1 MFHRPYRPLHLF
13 HLYRPVP
20 PGWVVRRGG
29 FGESNLGPVAL
40 LCITR
45 KGSAPWTANPLI
57 TQGDNSMQRSF
68 VRALAGLSLLAMS
81 LPATASPQG
90 EPAQELDKAAMKQA
104 AAHAKTPLYDNLG
117 TLHLAV
123 TTRSP
128 VAQKFFDQ
136 GLRLTYGFNHD
147 EAINSFTEGARLDS
161 ACAMC
166 YWGIAY
172 ALGPNINLPMDTGA
186 VKPAYESIERALKLS
201 AKVTP
206 HERAFIQALAKRYS
220 INPPADRAPLDSAY
234 AKAMGEVV
242 KRYPSDPN
250 AATLYAEALMDLRPW
265 RYWNNSGKPLAP
277 STLEQLT
284 LLERTVKRYPD
295 HIGACHL
302 YIHAIEASYDA
313 AKALPCANRLAQLAP
328 GAGHLV
334 HMPSHIYLRL
344 GMWEEAVGHNVH
356 AVHADEKFIQDRHP
370 NGVYPIGYYPH
381 NYHMMWSALQ
391 QLGRGEETIRAGRKV
406 VEIVNPDVIRQ
417 VPFLE
422 GYAPVAILSL
432 VRFSR
437 WADVLK
443 EPAPPRDF
451 HYANAMWHYARGLA
465 YAETSHPDSAKAEA
479 TKLTALTDSV
489 PEQAV
494 VGQNSARAI
503 LAIAGKHLAGIMAAK
518 AGNTEEAVKL
528 LREGVALEDELI
540 YDEPPDWQLPLRQPL
555 GAVLLTA
562 ERPADAE
569 KAYREDL
576 KRFPRNGWSLYG
588 LTQSLKAQ
596 GKTAEAT
603 TVEEQF
609 RKTWQ
614 KADMKLAAVQ

>member
-1 MFHRPYRPLHLF
+1 
-13 HLYRPVP
+13 
-20 PGWVVRRGG
+20 
-29 FGESNLGPVAL
+29 
-40 LCITR
+40 
-45 KGSAPWTANPLI
+45 
-57 TQGDNSMQRSF
+57 MQETF
-68 VRALAGLSLLAMS
+68 LRALAGLSLLAMS
-81 LPATASPQG
+81 LPGRGTAQG
-90 EPAQELDKAAMKQA
+90 EPAYARDSAAMREA
-104 AAHAKTPLYDNLG
+104 AAHAKTPLYDDLG
-117 TLHLAV
+117 SLHMAI

-128 VAQKFFDQ
+128 DAQKYFDQ
-136 GLRLTYGFNHD
+136 GLRLTYGFNHE

-172 ALGPNINLPMDTGA
+172 ALGPNINLPMDTAA
-186 VKPAYESIERALKLS
+186 VKPAYESMQRAIQLS

-206 HERAFIQALAKRYS
+206 QERAYIRALARRYART
-220 INPPADRAPLDSAY
+220 PPADRSPLDSGY
-234 AKAMGEVV
+234 AKAMDEVM

-265 RYWNNSGKPLAP
+265 RYWNNAGRPLAP
-277 STLEQLT
+277 STLVQLAI
-284 LLERTVKRYPD
+284 LERTVKHNPD

-302 YIHAIEASYDA
+302 YIHAIEASHSA
-313 AKALPCANRLAQLAP
+313 EKALPCANRLAQLSP

-344 GMWEEAVGHNVH
+344 GMWEEAVEHNVH
-356 AVHADEKFIQDRHP
+356 AVHADERFIQDRHP
-370 NGVYPIGYYPH
+370 SGVYPIGYYPH

-432 VRFSR
+432 VRFNR
-437 WADVLK
+437 WNDVLK

-465 YAETSHPDSAKAEA
+465 YAETSRPDSAKAEA
-479 TKLTALTDSV
+479 AKLAALTDSL
-489 PEQAV
+489 PQEAV

-503 LAIAGKHLAGIMAAK
+503 LAIAGKHLSGIMAART
-518 AGNTEEAVKL
+518 GRTDQAVKL

-555 GAVLLTA
+555 GAVLLAA
-562 ERPADAE
+562 ERPAEAE

-576 KRFPRNGWSLYG
+576 KQYPRNGWSLHG
-588 LTQSLKAQ
+588 LAQSLKAQ
-596 GKTAEAT
+596 GKAPEAAK
-603 TVEEQF
+603 VEEQF
-609 RKTWQ
+609 EKTWQ
-614 KADMKLAAVQ
+614 KADMKLAALQ

>member
-1 MFHRPYRPLHLF
+1 M
-13 HLYRPVP
+13 
-20 PGWVVRRGG
+20 
-29 FGESNLGPVAL
+29 
-40 LCITR
+40 
-45 KGSAPWTANPLI
+45 
-57 TQGDNSMQRSF
+57 QGIIL
-68 VRALAGLSLLAMS
+68 RALISLGLLAMS
-81 LPATASPQG
+81 LQGTSSAQG
-90 EPAQELDKAAMKQA
+90 EPAHHHDKAAMQAA

-117 TLHLAV
+117 TLHMAI
-123 TTRSP
+123 TSGTP
-128 VAQKFFDQ
+128 AAQKYFDQ
-136 GLRLTYGFNHD
+136 GLRLTYGFNHE
-147 EAINSFTEGARLDS
+147 EAVNSFTEGARLDS

-206 HERAFIQALAKRYS
+206 HERAYIQALAKRYALQ
-220 INPPADRAPLDSAY
+220 PPADRAPLDSAY
-234 AKAMGEVV
+234 ATAMGAVA
-242 KRYPSDPN
+242 KRYPADPN

-265 RYWNNSGKPLAP
+265 RYWTNAGKPMAA
-277 STLEQLT
+277 STLEQLSV
-284 LLERTVKRYPD
+284 LERAVKRYPD

-302 YIHAIEASYDA
+302 YIHAIEASNEA

-344 GMWEEAVGHNVH
+344 GMWEEAVEHNEH

-370 NGVYPIGYYPH
+370 TGVYPIGYYPH
-381 NYHMMWSALQ
+381 NWHMMWAALQ
-391 QLGRGEETIRAGRKV
+391 QLGRGEETIQAGRKV

-422 GYAPVAILSL
+422 GYAPVPLMSL

-443 EPAPPRDF
+443 EPAPPADF
-451 HYANAMWHYARGLA
+451 HYATAMWHYARGLA
-465 YAETSHPDSAKAEA
+465 FTETGRPDSAKVEA
-479 TKLTALTDSV
+479 AKLTAGADSV
-489 PEQAV
+489 PEQAA
-494 VGQNSARAI
+494 VGQNSARAL
-503 LAIAGKHLAGIMAAK
+503 LAIAGKHLGGTMAAK
-518 AGNTEEAVKL
+518 AGRTDEAVKL
-528 LREGVALEDELI
+528 LTEGVALEDELV
-540 YDEPPDWQLPLRQPL
+540 YDEPPDWSLPLRQPL
-555 GAVLLTA
+555 GAVLLAA
-562 ERPADAE
+562 ERPAEAE

-576 KRFPRNGWSLYG
+576 KRYPRNGWSLNG
-588 LTQSLKAQ
+588 LARSLKAQ
-596 GKTAEAT
+596 GKTSEAA

-614 KADMKLAAVQ
+614 KADVKLAASQ